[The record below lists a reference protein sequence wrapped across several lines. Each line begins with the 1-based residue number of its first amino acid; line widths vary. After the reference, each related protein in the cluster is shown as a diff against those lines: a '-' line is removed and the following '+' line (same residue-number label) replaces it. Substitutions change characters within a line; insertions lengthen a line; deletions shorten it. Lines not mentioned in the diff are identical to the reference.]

1 MADIS
6 TGHIHSIRHFNRFYT
21 RQAGVLSPYSAGNL
35 SLTDARVLYELAHR
49 PGTVASDLAGVTGL
63 DHGYLS
69 RILKRFEASGWVTR
83 ETSPKDGRQVLLNL
97 TPAGQEAFAPL
108 EEEANANA
116 AAVLRTMGD
125 SDRQRLVDAM
135 QEIERLL
142 DPEPRPRSST
152 ATPASTV
159 TPVNPIA
166 PVTIVLRD
174 VRPGDLGWVVQAH
187 AEAYTREYG
196 WDNTFEALVAEIVAQ
211 FVRAFDSSRE
221 RGWIAEIDGERVGS
235 IFLVRGSDSTTAK
248 IRLLLVTPASRG
260 TGLGSRLV
268 NECIEFARSKNYE
281 KIELWTHSCLT
292 AARAM
297 YAKRGFALVESD
309 EYEGFGKKLV
319 WENWEMTL

>member
-1 MADIS
+1 MTDIS
-6 TGHIHSIRHFNRFYT
+6 PAHIHSIRHFNRFYT
-21 RQAGVLSPYSAGNL
+21 RQAGVLSTYSAGNL

-49 PGTVASDLAGVTGL
+49 PGTVASDLAAVTGL

-69 RILKRFEASGWVTR
+69 RILKRFESSGWLNR

-97 TPAGQEAFAPL
+97 TPAGRQAFVPL

-125 SDRQRLVDAM
+125 SDRKRLVDAM

-142 DPEPRPRSST
+142 DPKPLPRSTT
-152 ATPASTV
+152 ATAPTAV
-159 TPVNPIA
+159 TAAAPVA

-211 FVRAFDSSRE
+211 FVRTFDSSGE

-235 IFLVRGSDSTTAK
+235 IFLVRGSDPTTAK
-248 IRLLLVTPASRG
+248 IRLLLVTPAARG
-260 TGLGSRLV
+260 SGLGNRLV
-268 NECIEFARSKNYE
+268 TECIEFARSKGYE

-309 EYEGFGKKLV
+309 EYEGFGQKLV